1 MKYIKAFDS
10 IRALA
15 IFFVVFFHWVPGN
28 VVKQYTPYGFN
39 VIDVF
44 YVLSSFLITQILLS
58 ARNKAKKEN
67 IKRTNVFKWFFIRR
81 ALRIFP
87 IYFLYITLLSLFSK
101 EVGNYEMKFLITY
114 TPNIYFFKVQHWN
127 FTFSHLW
134 SLGVEEQFYI
144 LWPWLILFLNK
155 RWMPHVLAAT
165 AFTGIVCEY
174 SVRNNLFGQMLPYTC
189 LDSLAMGALLAWIFV
204 EKPVAYLKKTHI
216 ILSAGFV
223 ILLIV
228 LFIQTLH
235 QQWSFIV
242 ARESISIF
250 GMWLINYIMYR
261 SSLPEEKQSLK
272 FLLENKTLMFIG
284 KISYGIYMYHLVIPK
299 IFQPYFEKLN
309 SLLPKAVRF
318 YSEDL
323 LMIECIGTLL
333 LISWLSYVLIEEKA
347 LELKK
352 YIRLKKPLGV
362 PQKKIEQLAV

>member
-15 IFFVVFFHWVPGN
+15 VFFVVFFHWVPGN
-28 VVKQYTPYGFN
+28 VMKQYIPYGFN

-58 ARNKAKKEN
+58 ARNKAEKEN
-67 IKRTNVFKWFFIRR
+67 IKLTNVFIWFFIRR
-81 ALRIFP
+81 TLRIFP

-101 EVGNYEMKFLITY
+101 DVESYEMKFLITY
-114 TPNIYFFKVQHWN
+114 TPNIYFFKIQHWN

-155 RWMPHVLAAT
+155 KWMPYVLAAT

-189 LDSLAMGALLAWIFV
+189 LDSLAMGGFLAWIFV

-216 ILSAGFV
+216 ILSAGFCM
-223 ILLIV
+223 LLIV
-228 LFIQTLH
+228 LIIQTLQ
-235 QQWSFIV
+235 QQWSFII
-242 ARESISIF
+242 ARESISFF

-261 SSLPEEKQSLK
+261 STLPEEKQSFK
-272 FLLENKTLMFIG
+272 FLLESNTLMFIG
-284 KISYGIYMYHLVIPK
+284 KISYGIYLYHLVIPQ
-299 IFQPYFEKLN
+299 IFRSYFKTLN
-309 SLLPKAVRF
+309 SFLPMEIGY
-318 YSEDL
+318 YSEGL
-323 LMIECIGTLL
+323 IMVESFVTLL
-333 LISWLSYVLIEEKA
+333 LISWLSWVLIEEKA

-352 YIRLKKPLGV
+352 YFHLKKPLAV
-362 PQKKIEQLAV
+362 SQRKLEQLAV